1 MTYPKHRTII
11 NTQRLA
17 LTLMAFLLLVTP
29 AAAQDSLPEL
39 HINKKYLLS
48 YATDAANIAIAPVG
62 WDSREWL
69 GFAAFTGVTL
79 VLFTQDE
86 AIHDFYLRN
95 RTTAQDNISK
105 YALEPM
111 GKWYLAGLLGGMYI
125 YGVAANDNHT
135 ETAALLTGK
144 AVLLTGGY
152 TLLLKGL
159 FQRERPY
166 TGDPANSNT
175 WNGPL
180 GGWNDNSFPSGHSSV
195 AFAAATVLSA
205 YYHERLWVGITAY
218 SLATLVALSRTYDD
232 QHWASDVF
240 AGAAL
245 GYAVGRL
252 VYNNYEK
259 QKVTVTPFSS
269 SGFTGLTLSYT
280 FR

>member
-1 MTYPKHRTII
+1 
-11 NTQRLA
+11 
-17 LTLMAFLLLVTP
+17 LVVP
-29 AAAQDSLPEL
+29 AAAQDTLPEL
-39 HINKKYLLS
+39 HINKDYLLS
-48 YATDAANIAIAPVG
+48 VATDAANIAIAPVG
-62 WDSREWL
+62 WDGKQWL

-86 AIHDFYLRN
+86 AIRDFYLRN
-95 RTTAQDNISK
+95 HTATQDNISK
-105 YALEPM
+105 YALDPM

-125 YGVAANDNHT
+125 YGVAANDVHT

-166 TGDPANSNT
+166 TGDPANPNT

-180 GGWNDNSFPSGHSSV
+180 GDWGDNSFPSGHSSM

-205 YYHERLWVGITAY
+205 YYHERRWVGITAF
-218 SLATLVALSRTYDD
+218 SLASLVALSRTYDD

-259 QKVTVTPFSS
+259 QKITVTPFSS

>member
-1 MTYPKHRTII
+1 MGNPKQKAII
-11 NTQRLA
+11 KIRDLA
-17 LTLMAFLLLVTP
+17 LTLMVCLLLVAP
-29 AAAQDSLPEL
+29 ASAQDTLPEL
-39 HINKKYLLS
+39 HINKDYLLS
-48 YATDAANIAIAPVG
+48 AATDAANIAIAPVG
-62 WDSREWL
+62 WDGRQWL

-86 AIHDFYLRN
+86 AIRDFYLRN
-95 RTTAQDNISK
+95 HTTAQDNISK
-105 YALEPM
+105 YALDPL

-125 YGVAANDNHT
+125 YGVAANDGHT

-152 TLLLKGL
+152 TLLLKSL

-166 TGDPANSNT
+166 AGDPANPNT

-180 GGWNDNSFPSGHSSV
+180 GGWGDNSFPSGHSSV
-195 AFAAATVLSA
+195 AFAAAAVLSA
-205 YYHERLWVGITAY
+205 YYHERRWVGITAF
-218 SLATLVALSRTYDD
+218 SLASLVALSRTYDD

-252 VYNNYEK
+252 VYNNYQK
-259 QKVTVTPFSS
+259 QKITVTPFSS

>member
-1 MTYPKHRTII
+1 MTNPKHKAII
-11 NTQRLA
+11 SRRHLA
-17 LTLMAFLLLVTP
+17 LTLMAFLLMALP
-29 AAAQDSLPEL
+29 AAAQDTLPEL
-39 HINKKYLLS
+39 HINKDYLLS
-48 YATDAANIAIAPVG
+48 YATDAANIAIAPIG
-62 WDSREWL
+62 WGSREWL

-86 AIHDFYLRN
+86 AIRDFYLRN
-95 RTTAQDNISK
+95 HTATQDNISK
-105 YALEPM
+105 YVLDPM
-111 GKWYLAGLLGGMYI
+111 GKWYLAGLLGGMYL
-125 YGVAANDNHT
+125 YGVAANDGHT

-152 TLLLKGL
+152 TLLLKGV
-159 FQRERPY
+159 FQRERPDA
-166 TGDPANSNT
+166 TDPADPFN
-175 WNGPL
+175 WYGPL
-180 GGWNDNSFPSGHSSV
+180 GDWRNNSFPSGHSSA

-205 YYHERLWVGITAY
+205 YYHEQCWVGITAF

-232 QHWASDVF
+232 RHWASDIF

-259 QKVTVTPFSS
+259 QKVTVTPYSS

-280 FR
+280 LK